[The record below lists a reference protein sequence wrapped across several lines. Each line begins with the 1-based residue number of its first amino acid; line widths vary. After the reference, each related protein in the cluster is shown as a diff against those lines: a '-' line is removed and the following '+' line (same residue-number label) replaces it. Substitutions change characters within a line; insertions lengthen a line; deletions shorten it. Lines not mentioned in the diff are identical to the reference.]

1 MNPLVNEVY
10 GKQVR
15 VRASGLCF
23 VDNKLLMV
31 NHTGLTKSDFW
42 APPGGG
48 VEFEESVETTLKREF
63 KEETGLD
70 IVTYKLLFVCEF
82 IRSPLHAIE
91 LFFEVART
99 GGVLLTGRD
108 PEMDHQIIKEA
119 RFMTNED
126 LDAIPMEKK
135 HGLFALSKS
144 AAEITQLRGYF
155 KI

>member
-1 MNPLVNEVY
+1 MNTLVNEAY
-10 GKQVR
+10 GKRVR

-31 NHTGLTKSDFW
+31 NHSGLTRSDFW

-48 VEFEESVETTLKREF
+48 VEFEEAAERTLAREF
-63 KEETGLD
+63 KEETGLEV
-70 IVTYKLLFVCEF
+70 VTHKLLFVCEF
-82 IRSPLHAIE
+82 IRSPLHAVE
-91 LFFEVART
+91 LFFEVGVT

-119 RFMTNED
+119 KFMTYED
-126 LDAIPMEKK
+126 LDALPPEKK
-135 HGLFALSKS
+135 HGLFALSKCAS
-144 AAEITQLRGYF
+144 EINQLRGYL